1 MESQLCACVM
11 EYQSTENHGLSVM
24 ESIMEN
30 IYVPKSLNFIL
41 TATWKRN
48 V

>member
-1 MESQLCACVM
+1 M
-11 EYQSTENHGLSVM
+11 ENHGLSVM
-24 ESIMEN
+24 ESITEN
-30 IYVPKSLNFIL
+30 ISILKSLNFIL